1 MYTYISRDIYITYLD
16 IQHRHVLVFG
26 HSAKIPVRIM
36 TFSTDKSN
44 SCFNIRFGS
53 LTFGTDMC
61 QYLGIQHIVVLVFW
75 RSTKASASALNSAQT
90 SSFSILIF
98 CIDKWH
104 YLYINPI
111 HVSVCWHLAKTRVL
125 KTSTDTFQY
134 LDNQYRCVFW
144 HSAQTP
150 FSTLMFSTDKY

>member
-1 MYTYISRDIYITYLD
+1 MYMYTYISRDIYITYLD

-75 RSTKASASALNSAQT
+75 HSTKASASALNSAQT

-104 YLYINPI
+104 YLYI
-111 HVSVCWHLAKTRVL
+111 KTRVL

-134 LDNQYRCVFW
+134 LDNQYRRVFW